1 MLSKRLVALAALI
14 TAACGADETPRIV
27 LTGAT
32 VIDGGGGAPIP
43 DAVVV
48 INGSSIEAIGPAGA
62 VEVPGGAQEIDLTGR
77 WIIPGLID
85 ADARA
90 EPWALTRFLA
100 YGITAI
106 RDLKTDT
113 ESVMALS
120 QQTERTEV
128 SGPRIYFTGTP
139 VGDPRS
145 ETALSTTDARRTV
158 DDNSVAG
165 VDYIGV
171 AEGTTLNLLRAVVD
185 ESRSFQLP
193 VVASLGLT
201 DAVAAADAGVHSIV
215 GLSGVPQAAAG
226 SSAPF
231 YAAYQQSFN
240 EGWAYAERSWSR
252 LRAGT
257 LDRIA
262 GQLVDA
268 NVSLTPTLIMHETAA
283 NLDDP
288 GQLERPAA
296 GVIPAEIASS
306 WDSRTLLRE
315 RGWSVQD
322 LRAFRQGRP
331 VQDGFVAAFQSRG
344 GVVAVGSG
352 SPAPYL
358 VPGASL
364 HSELQLLVRAGFTP
378 MEALMAA
385 TSGNAAV
392 LAADSLG
399 MLMAGRPAD
408 LLILTADPLQDI
420 RNTRAIESVMVRG
433 ELLLAESVQAGWSSP

>member
-1 MLSKRLVALAALI
+1 LVTLAVLI
-14 TAACGADETPRIV
+14 TAACASDDANRIV
-27 LTGAT
+27 LLGAT
-32 VIDGGGGAPIP
+32 VIDGAGMAPIP
-43 DAVVV
+43 NAVVV
-48 INGSSIEAIGPAGA
+48 INGSSIEAIGSAGE
-62 VEVPGGAQEIDLTGR
+62 VPVPGGAQEIDLTGR

-90 EPWALTRFLA
+90 ESWALTRFLA

-106 RDLKTDT
+106 RDLRSDT
-113 ESVMALS
+113 ESVMAIS
-120 QQTERTEV
+120 QLTERKEV
-128 SGPRIYFTGTP
+128 PGPRIYFTGTP
-139 VGDPRS
+139 VGAPQS
-145 ETALSTTDARRTV
+145 AALSAADARRAV
-158 DDNSVAG
+158 DGNAVAG

-171 AEGTTLNLLRAVVD
+171 AEGVTITLLRAVVD

-201 DAVAAADAGVHSIV
+201 DAVTAADAGVRSIV

-226 SSAPF
+226 SPAPF
-231 YAAYQQSFN
+231 YGAFRKGFYR
-240 EGWAYAERSWSR
+240 GWGYAERSWSR

-262 GQLVDA
+262 GQLADA

-288 GQLERPAA
+288 SQLERPAPGA
-296 GVIPAEIASS
+296 IPAEVASG
-306 WDSRTLLRE
+306 WDSRALLSE
-315 RGWSVQD
+315 RAWSARD

-331 VQDGFVAAFQSRG
+331 VQDRFVAQFKSRG

-392 LAADSLG
+392 LEADSLG
-399 MLMAGRPAD
+399 ILMPGRVAD
-408 LLILTADPLQDI
+408 LIILTADPLQDI

-433 ELLLAESVQAGWSSP
+433 ELLLAEGVRAGWSSP